1 MVKLTELE
9 KKVLDELTVNSCI
22 ATDGFGLQGYVLHS
36 EFPMNK
42 FRGAMSSLIKKGVCN
57 FTYLDPKYHIGMRPM
72 TEGYVTSEF
81 QEKVEKFDSNIHSEE
96 ERYLIENTGYRLIN
110 IC

>member
-9 KKVLDELTVNSCI
+9 KKVLDEITEYSDI
-22 ATDGFGLQGYVLHS
+22 ATDGFGLQGYILHS
-36 EFPMNK
+36 AFPMNK
-42 FRGAMSSLIKKGVCN
+42 FRGVFSSLVKKGVCR
-57 FTYLDPKYHIGMRPM
+57 FTYFDPEYNIGMEPM
-72 TEGYVTSEF
+72 TEGYVTDEF
-81 QEKVEKFDSNIHSEE
+81 QEEVEKFDPKIHSEE